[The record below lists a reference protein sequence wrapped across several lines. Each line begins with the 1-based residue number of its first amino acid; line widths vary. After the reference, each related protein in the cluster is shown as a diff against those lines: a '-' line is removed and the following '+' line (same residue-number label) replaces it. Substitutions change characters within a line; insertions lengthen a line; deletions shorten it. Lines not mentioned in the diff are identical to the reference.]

1 MKKEVIYVD
10 MDGVVANFAKKWEA
24 TYNKKIDLYHIPP
37 TPPGFYK
44 DLEVI
49 QDSYEAIEQLS
60 NYFDVYFLS
69 TAEWN
74 NPTSWTDK
82 RIWLEEKFG
91 KYSKKR
97 LILSHNK
104 SLNIGK
110 YLIDDRALES
120 NLAFTGEFI
129 HFGSDNFPDW
139 KSVINYIFKQNNI
152 VVDYISEVIH
162 ER

>member
-10 MDGVVANFAKKWEA
+10 MDGVVADFPKKWKAMYGKEL
-24 TYNKKIDLYHIPP
+24 DLYHIPP
-37 TPPGFYK
+37 TPEGFYR

-49 QDSYEAIEQLS
+49 PGSLDAINTLS
-60 NYFDVYFLS
+60 EHFDVYFLS

-74 NPTSWTDK
+74 NLSCWVDK
-82 RIWLEEKFG
+82 RVWLHENFG
-91 KYSKKR
+91 KLAHKK

-110 YLIDDRALES
+110 YLIDDRAIES

-129 HFGSDNFPDW
+129 HFRSDKFPDW
-139 KSVINYIFKQNNI
+139 KTVVNYILKDVTCQ
-152 VVDYISEVIH
+152 
-162 ER
+162 